1 MRSDASQGRWVIG
14 GGSTATPR
22 PAKRWADS
30 IDEVA
35 AYRNHEP
42 AVAASLY
49 RPVRREVDQFCET
62 LEFIPDE
69 NARKEPEAAGE
80 GAATSDLS
88 AGAAPAPVGSQAASQ
103 RLPDEPHGSVCLRV
117 EQRRRKWFEESRRN
131 LPCWLA
137 SMVLHMALVIVLGS
151 LVVPPAARQLV
162 TATLLLSFSE
172 EEPQAASREPALAA
186 MEVLRNVDR
195 DRAAAPAKAGDAGS
209 VVPERTT
216 GELSEPSASMASFE
230 PAEANLTA
238 PAPEPSPQTRTP
250 TQQRPATAQATAAR
264 VPPPEPKLASDKSA
278 SGQRAAPKASADLE
292 AEKRF
297 DDVVDRFIEYD
308 IGQLRGA
315 EGERAR
321 REFDQLGPEAIPA
334 LVRGLNK
341 SAKIYAS
348 CPVVVISNKLGQ
360 LANRERDPEMLEYV
374 IANVGKGVPK
384 NAPHAAR
391 FRALKENLL
400 GELRGSPPKTSDTP
414 NLSQQLISPHSDER
428 IAACEYIAAHAE
440 ELDSEDRASLA
451 WRLIRDLADRRLP
464 VRDAAHRAL
473 VALASGKDFGPA
485 EGKRSPAK
493 EVSAAASRWYSH
505 FDQARYE
512 AMAASV
518 LASARHFEDARRRTS
533 AIRYY
538 RKLREEYAG
547 TKAADEAGK
556 RLGEL
561 TGEMF

>member
-1 MRSDASQGRWVIG
+1 MRSDGSRGRWVMDG
-14 GGSTATPR
+14 GATATPR

-35 AYRNHEP
+35 AYRNQQP
-42 AVAASLY
+42 AVAVSLQA
-49 RPVRREVDQFCET
+49 PARREVDQFCET
-62 LEFIPDE
+62 LEFYPGGD
-69 NARKEPEAAGE
+69 APRAPEAAGE
-80 GAATSDLS
+80 AAARSGPQES
-88 AGAAPAPVGSQAASQ
+88 AAPAPHGSLAELQ
-103 RLPDEPHGSVCLRV
+103 RLSDEPHGSICLRV
-117 EQRRRKWFEESRRN
+117 EHRRREWFEESRRN
-131 LPCWLA
+131 VPCWLA

-151 LVVPPAARQLV
+151 LVVPPAARQFV

-172 EEPQAASREPALAA
+172 EEPQAASREPTMAA
-186 MEVLRNVDR
+186 MEVVRNVDR
-195 DRAAAPAKAGDAGS
+195 DRATASAKPGDTGS
-209 VVPERTT
+209 VAPEHPAE
-216 GELSEPSASMASFE
+216 ELSEPLASVAPFQ
-230 PAEANLTA
+230 PADANLTA
-238 PAPEPSPQTRTP
+238 PAPEPSPQSRAAV
-250 TQQRPATAQATAAR
+250 QQQPATAQATAAR
-264 VPPPEPKLASDKSA
+264 VPPPEPKPASDQS
-278 SGQRAAPKASADLE
+278 AAPRMNVDLE
-292 AEKRF
+292 TEKRF
-297 DDVVDRFIEYD
+297 DDVVNRFIDYD
-308 IGQLRGA
+308 IGHLRGA
-315 EGERAR
+315 EGDRAR

-391 FRALKENLL
+391 LRALKENLL
-400 GELRGSPPKTSDTP
+400 GELRGSPPKASDTP
-414 NLSQQLISPHSDER
+414 NLSQQLTSPQADVR

-440 ELDSEDRASLA
+440 ELDLEDRSSLA

-485 EGKRSPAK
+485 EGKLSPAK
-493 EVSAAASRWYSH
+493 DVSAAASRWYSH

-547 TKAADEAGK
+547 TKAADEAER
-556 RLGEL
+556 RLTEL
-561 TGEMF
+561 TGE